1 MDTFE
6 YDAPAEVY
14 SSDGTIARK
23 RPVTYRRFARSAEAI
38 RFTIEQLPQAMQR
51 GTVME
56 VGGDRIRFTDIRAL
70 YDSKHY
76 PLSRRPRE
84 QTTAPLV
91 DCRTS
96 YWRGVD
102 DEAAPAGPQETENA
116 DAELPERKSQL
127 RCHATV
133 HSLLGER
140 WRHGDLVLP

>member
-84 QTTAPLV
+84 QTRSRSLI
-91 DCRTS
+91 
-96 YWRGVD
+96 
-102 DEAAPAGPQETENA
+102 AGLRIGGGSMMKLRPGA
-116 DAELPERKSQL
+116 RK
-127 RCHATV
+127 
-133 HSLLGER
+133 
-140 WRHGDLVLP
+140 